1 MSTLNLLIEEVLS
14 TDLWESLSDRGL
26 ESVDLVV
33 ICDEDGEEVKTLT
46 ADDYEYFQGHM
57 ECDMGAII
65 EYWQEV
71 CDRADI
77 DYITERLLFP
87 NTEED
92 WRYYIEEV
100 LQIPDRL
107 YGYMD
112 WDRIIRDAKIEH
124 TCTANWVFSE

>member
-14 TDLWESLSDRGL
+14 TDLWDSLSDRGL

-33 ICDEDGEEVKTLT
+33 ICDEDGKEVKTLT
-46 ADDYEYFQGHM
+46 VDDYEYFQGHLECTM
-57 ECDMGAII
+57 EAII

-92 WRYYIEEV
+92 WRDYIGEV
-100 LQIPDRL
+100 LQVPDRL

-112 WDRIIRDAKIEH
+112 WDHIIRDAKMDH
-124 TCTANWVFSE
+124 TYTTNWVFSG

>member
-14 TDLWESLSDRGL
+14 TDLWDSLSDRGL

-33 ICDEDGEEVKTLT
+33 ICDEDGKEVKTLT
-46 ADDYEYFQGHM
+46 ADDYEYFQGHI
-57 ECDMGAII
+57 ECDREAII

-92 WRYYIEEV
+92 WRDYIEEV
-100 LQIPDRL
+100 LPVPERL
-107 YGYMD
+107 YSYID
-112 WDRIIRDAKIEH
+112 WDRIIREAKRDH
-124 TCTANWVFSE
+124 TYTTNWVFLG

>member
-14 TDLWESLSDRGL
+14 TDLWVSLSDRGL

-46 ADDYEYFQGHM
+46 MDDYEYFQGHLEWTM
-57 ECDMGAII
+57 EAII
-65 EYWQEV
+65 EYWREV
-71 CDRADI
+71 CDQADI

-92 WRYYIEEV
+92 LRDYIKEV
-100 LQIPDRL
+100 LQVPDRL

-112 WDRIIRDAKIEH
+112 WDHIIRDAEMDH
-124 TCTANWVFSE
+124 TFTTNWVFSC